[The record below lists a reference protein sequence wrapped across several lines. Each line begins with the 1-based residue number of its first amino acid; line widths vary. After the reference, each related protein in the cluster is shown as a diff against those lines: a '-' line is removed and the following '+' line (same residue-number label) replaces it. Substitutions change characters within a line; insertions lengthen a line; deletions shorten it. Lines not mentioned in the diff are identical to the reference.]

1 MTETP
6 KGVQN
11 PAYSSGF
18 SFFYLY
24 GMKKYKLLLK
34 EKGWKAVVNEAGWKV
49 AMGLFLFFLV
59 KGLVWLAVIYG
70 GLKWFTS

>member
-1 MTETP
+1 
-6 KGVQN
+6 
-11 PAYSSGF
+11 
-18 SFFYLY
+18 
-24 GMKKYKLLLK
+24 MKKYKLLLK